1 MALQPPCESVGPIE
15 SLPHRPLF
23 RVPLPPES
31 SRMSEPSIA
40 RRQVE
45 ILNFLGLHLRPADQ
59 FVRLASSF
67 QAEVVVHCRG
77 GSFNGKSI
85 LDLTS
90 LAAER
95 GTILEL
101 EARGPDAEAALKALA
116 ELVAARFHEE
126 EDEELGPSS
135 PDPSAPPS
143 GADPNV
149 EGRAP

>member
-1 MALQPPCESVGPIE
+1 
-15 SLPHRPLF
+15 
-23 RVPLPPES
+23 
-31 SRMSEPSIA
+31 MSEPSVA

-59 FVRLASSF
+59 FVRLASRF
-67 QAEVVVHCRG
+67 QAEITVHYRG

-101 EARGPDAEAALKALA
+101 EARGPDAEAALEALA
-116 ELVAARFHEE
+116 QLVAARFY
-126 EDEELGPSS
+126 EDEEEPPSS
-135 PDPSAPPS
+135 TTSDPSAPPT
-143 GADPNV
+143 GADTNV